1 MSTPQRRRRTRT
13 DAERNRDRVLEAARA
28 LFAESGHD
36 VQMSEVARA
45 AGVGIGTLYRKFPT
59 REALIE
65 AIAEHRAADL
75 VVAARRLADADADSD
90 ADSDDQAQGLTGFLY
105 HVGEVLAGD
114 RGMSEVIGTVMGS
127 AEPRGET
134 REALL
139 AVIAELI
146 DRARARGAVGQD
158 VTAGDVN
165 MVICG
170 LAAVIRNA
178 AGDWRRYVEVTL
190 DGLRPR

>member
-1 MSTPQRRRRTRT
+1 MSTPQTRRKTRT
-13 DAERNRDRVLEAARA
+13 DAERNRDRVLETARA
-28 LFAESGHD
+28 LFAESGYD
-36 VQMSEVARA
+36 VQMSEIARA

-75 VVAARRLADADADSD
+75 IAAARRLTDADDPS
-90 ADSDDQAQGLTGFLY
+90 QGLAGFLR
-105 HVGEVLAGD
+105 HVGEVLADD
-114 RGMSEVIGTVMGS
+114 RGMSEVIEKTMGS
-127 AEPRGET
+127 TEPRGET

-139 AVIAELI
+139 AIVAELI
-146 DRARARGAVGQD
+146 DRARVRGTVGQD
-158 VTAGDVN
+158 VTTGDVN
-165 MVICG
+165 MVVCG

-178 AGDWRRYVEVTL
+178 AGDWRRYIEVAL

>member
-1 MSTPQRRRRTRT
+1 MSTPPARRRTRT

-28 LFAESGHD
+28 LFAASGHD

-45 AGVGIGTLYRKFPT
+45 AGVGVGTLYRKFPT

-65 AIAEHRAADL
+65 AVAEHRAVEIIAT
-75 VVAARRLADADADSD
+75 ARRLTGAGDPAE
-90 ADSDDQAQGLTGFLY
+90 GLARFL
-105 HVGEVLAGD
+105 HHMGEVLADD
-114 RGMSEVIGTVMGS
+114 RGMSEVVEKAMGS
-127 AEPRGET
+127 SEPREET

-139 AVIAELI
+139 AIAAELI
-146 DRARARGAVGQD
+146 DRARASGAVRQE
-158 VTAGDVN
+158 VTTEDVN

-178 AGDWRRYVEVTL
+178 AGDWRRYIEVAL
-190 DGLRPR
+190 DGLRSR

>member
-1 MSTPQRRRRTRT
+1 MSTPQARRKTRA

-28 LFAESGHD
+28 LFAESGYD

-65 AIAEHRAADL
+65 AIAEHRAADIIA
-75 VVAARRLADADADSD
+75 AARRLTDADDP
-90 ADSDDQAQGLTGFLY
+90 AQGLARFLH
-105 HVGEVLAGD
+105 HVGEVLSDD
-114 RGMSEVIGTVMGS
+114 RGMSEVIEKAMGS
-127 AEPRGET
+127 SEPREET

-139 AVIAELI
+139 AIAAELI
-146 DRARARGAVGQD
+146 DRAQARGTVGHE
-158 VTAGDVN
+158 VTTGDVN
-165 MVICG
+165 MIICG

-178 AGDWRRYVEVTL
+178 AGDWRRYIEVAL

>member
-1 MSTPQRRRRTRT
+1 MSTPQTRRKTRT
-13 DAERNRDRVLEAARA
+13 DAERNRDRVLQAARV

-59 REALIE
+59 RDALIE
-65 AIAEHRAADL
+65 AIAEHRAADI
-75 VVAARRLADADADSD
+75 VAAARQFADAEDPT
-90 ADSDDQAQGLTGFLY
+90 QGLAGFLC
-105 HVGEVLAGD
+105 HVGEVLAAD
-114 RGMSEVIGTVMGS
+114 RGMSEVIEKVMGS
-127 AEPRGET
+127 AEPRGQT

-139 AVIAELI
+139 AIVAELI
-146 DRARARGAVGQD
+146 DRARVRGTVGQD

-178 AGDWRRYVEVTL
+178 AGDWRRYIEVTL
-190 DGLRPR
+190 DGLRTR

>member
-1 MSTPQRRRRTRT
+1 MSTPQRRRKTRT

-45 AGVGIGTLYRKFPT
+45 AGVGVGTLYRKFPT

-65 AIAEHRAADL
+65 AIAEHRAAEI
-75 VVAARRLADADADSD
+75 VATARRLTDADDP
-90 ADSDDQAQGLTGFLY
+90 AQGLSGFLY

-114 RGMSEVIGTVMGS
+114 RGMSEVIEKAMGS
-127 AEPRGET
+127 AEPRGES

-139 AVIAELI
+139 AVVAELI
-146 DRARARGAVGQD
+146 DQARVRGTVGQD

-178 AGDWRRYVEVTL
+178 AGDWRRYIEVTL

>member
-1 MSTPQRRRRTRT
+1 MPTPRTPRRTRT

-36 VQMSEVARA
+36 VQMAEVARA
-45 AGVGIGTLYRKFPT
+45 ASVGIGTLYRKFPT

-65 AIAEHRAADL
+65 AIAERRTADL
-75 VVAARRLADADADSD
+75 VAEARRLADTGDP
-90 ADSDDQAQGLTGFLY
+90 AQGLAGFLY
-105 HVGEVLAGD
+105 HVGQVLAED
-114 RGMSEVIGTVMGS
+114 RGMSEVIEKAMGS

-139 AVIAELI
+139 TVVAELLG
-146 DRARARGAVGQD
+146 RARARGTVGQD

-165 MVICG
+165 IVICG
-170 LAAVIRNA
+170 LAAVTRNA
-178 AGDWRRYVEVTL
+178 AGDWQRYVEIAL
-190 DGLRPR
+190 DGLHPR

>member
-1 MSTPQRRRRTRT
+1 MSTPQTRRKTRT

-28 LFAESGHD
+28 LFAESGYD
-36 VQMSEVARA
+36 VQMSEIARA
-45 AGVGIGTLYRKFPT
+45 ADVGIGTLYRKFPT

-65 AIAEHRAADL
+65 SIAEHRAADL
-75 VVAARRLADADADSD
+75 IAAARRLTDADDP
-90 ADSDDQAQGLTGFLY
+90 AQGLAGFLR

-114 RGMSEVIGTVMGS
+114 RGMSEVIEKAMGS
-127 AEPRGET
+127 TEPRDET

-139 AVIAELI
+139 AIVAELI
-146 DRARARGAVGQD
+146 DRARARGTVGQD
-158 VTAGDVN
+158 VTTGDVN

-178 AGDWRRYVEVTL
+178 AGDWRRYIEVAL

>member
-1 MSTPQRRRRTRT
+1 MSTPQTRRKTRA

-28 LFAESGHD
+28 LFAESGYD

-65 AIAEHRAADL
+65 AIAEHRAADI
-75 VVAARRLADADADSD
+75 VATARRLTDT
-90 ADSDDQAQGLTGFLY
+90 DDPAEGMARFLH
-105 HVGEVLAGD
+105 HVGEVLSDD
-114 RGMSEVIGTVMGS
+114 RGMSEVIEKAMGS
-127 AEPRGET
+127 SESREET

-139 AVIAELI
+139 AIAAELI
-146 DRARARGAVGQD
+146 DRARARGTVGQE
-158 VTAGDVN
+158 VTTGDVN
-165 MVICG
+165 MIICG

-178 AGDWRRYVEVTL
+178 AGDWRRYIEVAL

>member
-1 MSTPQRRRRTRT
+1 MSTPQPRRRTRT

-36 VQMSEVARA
+36 VQMSEVARV
-45 AGVGIGTLYRKFPT
+45 AGVGVGTLYRKFPT

-65 AIAEHRAADL
+65 AIAEHRAAGIIA
-75 VVAARRLADADADSD
+75 AARRLADADDPAD
-90 ADSDDQAQGLTGFLY
+90 GLARLLH
-105 HVGEVLAGD
+105 HVGEVLADD
-114 RGMSEVIGTVMGS
+114 RGMSEVIEKAMGS
-127 AEPRGET
+127 GEPREET

-139 AVIAELI
+139 AIAGELL
-146 DRARARGAVGQD
+146 DRAQAHGTVGRE
-158 VTAGDVN
+158 VTTGDVN

-178 AGDWRRYVEVTL
+178 AGDWRRYIEVAL
-190 DGLRPR
+190 DGLRSR

>member
-1 MSTPQRRRRTRT
+1 MSTPQRRRKTRT
-13 DAERNRDRVLEAARA
+13 DAERNRHRVMEAARA
-28 LFAESGHD
+28 LFAESGHE

-45 AGVGIGTLYRKFPT
+45 AGVGVGTLYRKFPT

-65 AIAEHRAADL
+65 AIAEHRAAEI
-75 VVAARRLADADADSD
+75 VAAARRLTDA
-90 ADSDDQAQGLTGFLY
+90 DDQAQGLAGFLH

-114 RGMSEVIGTVMGS
+114 RGMSEVIEKTMGS

-139 AVIAELI
+139 AGVAELI
-146 DRARARGAVGQD
+146 DRARARGTVGQD
-158 VTAGDVN
+158 VTTEDVN

-170 LAAVIRNA
+170 LAAVIRNG
-178 AGDWRRYVEVTL
+178 AGDWRRYIAVAI